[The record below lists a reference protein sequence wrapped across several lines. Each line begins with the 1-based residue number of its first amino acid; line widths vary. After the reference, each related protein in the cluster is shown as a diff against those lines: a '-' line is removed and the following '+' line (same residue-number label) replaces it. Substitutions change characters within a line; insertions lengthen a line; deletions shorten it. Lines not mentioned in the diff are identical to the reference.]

1 MEITLLIYSVSFV
14 APLTLTQPFEPGF
27 AEEEQS
33 NQTSLNSIFE
43 QFDQDCNEAH
53 LTAYEFK
60 QTPDHVS

>member
-1 MEITLLIYSVSFV
+1 M
-14 APLTLTQPFEPGF
+14 TLTQPFELGF

-33 NQTSLNSIFE
+33 NQTSLYLIFE
-43 QFDQDCNEAH
+43 QFDQGYTEVH